1 VGQALVLDFPSV
13 QPALLKQHSVA
24 KNTTVLTIA
33 FIIQK
38 ILSLVYFTYLARQI
52 GDSNLGRYTAAI
64 AFVSIFSIFADF
76 GLGPV
81 LIREGARDLS
91 RLPKVLS
98 EIVSLKLLLSFGT
111 ILVSVIAIQ
120 ILSIGPRYDLYDQLL
135 VYVALLFVILDS
147 FTFTFYS
154 VFRAVQR
161 MHYEA
166 IGILGYQLFILILG
180 AFLISRH
187 APIHLLLGVITLSSA
202 LNFFFSGW
210 LVISKAKMNIALSW
224 DRKIFRQLLLL
235 AIPFAL
241 AGIFFKL
248 NGSVDSIMIKS
259 MVGNRP
265 NGWYNLA
272 FKLATAL
279 TVLPGAFATS
289 LFPAMSHA
297 FISDHPRLVR
307 LFEQAMIYLL
317 AMSLP
322 IAIGTFVLA
331 KPLIEGLLYS
341 VAWSRSVPALQIF
354 MIGLVFVF
362 LNYPVG
368 NFLMAVNKQ
377 VRNTVHMGIA
387 LAINVMLNI
396 LLIPWYSYLGA
407 AVAAVVSSIILV
419 GLGLPVVYRTL
430 PFHIPFLLVKSAKLL
445 LASLGMGLVTWWMR
459 DTVPLIA
466 NLIFSM
472 VFYTVFVFLIRA
484 FTWDDVR
491 VLVGSLRR
499 RLS

>member
-1 VGQALVLDFPSV
+1 M
-13 QPALLKQHSVA
+13 LKQHSVA
-24 KNTTVLTIA
+24 KNTTILTFA
-33 FIIQK
+33 FIVQK

-52 GDSNLGRYTAAI
+52 GDANLGRYTAAI

-98 EIVSLKLLLSFGT
+98 QMLSLKLLLSAGT
-111 ILVSVIAIQ
+111 ILISVVAIQ
-120 ILSIGPRYDLYDQLL
+120 VLSVGSQYDFYDQLL
-135 VYVALLFVILDS
+135 VYIALLFVIFDS

-166 IGILGYQLFILILG
+166 VGILGYQFIILLLG
-180 AFLISRH
+180 GLLISRH

-202 LNFFFSGW
+202 ANFFFSGW
-210 LVISKAKMNIALSW
+210 LVISKARLNVTLEWNKE
-224 DRKIFRQLLLL
+224 IFKKLLLL

-259 MVGNRP
+259 LVGNRP

-297 FISDHPRLVR
+297 FISDRPRLVR
-307 LFEQAMIYLL
+307 LFEQAMVYLL

-354 MIGLVFVF
+354 MVGLVFVF

-368 NFLMAVNKQ
+368 NFLMAANKQ
-377 VRNTVHMGIA
+377 VRNTVNMGIA
-387 LAINVMLNI
+387 LLVNIILNF
-396 LLIPWYSYLGA
+396 LLIPWYGYLGA
-407 AVAAVVSSIILV
+407 ATAAVVSSILV
-419 GLGLPVVYRTL
+419 VALGLPVVYRTL

-445 LASLGMGLVTWWMR
+445 IASVAMGLITWGLR
-459 DTVPLIA
+459 DTIPLIV
-466 NLIFSM
+466 NLVLS
-472 VFYTVFVFLIRA
+472 VAVYTIFVFLVRA
-484 FTWDDVR
+484 FTVTELR
-491 VLVGSLRR
+491 SLFGTYFRR
-499 RLS
+499 RTP